1 MPNLGYELLK
11 KKDIFSFYELRSA
24 AVNANKVKKNLWSS
38 HKIKEVVTRLIHAQF
53 RTLIDNNVRHVF
65 LSAFGCGAFGND
77 AFMVANIYKD
87 AIGVYKDNFSVIA
100 FAIYYA
106 GVGLNN
112 YDIFSNILI
121 SPNSSSNEH
130 TEEIDKYSDYP
141 SEDKTDR
148 L

>member
-11 KKDIFSFYELRSA
+11 KNDIFSFYELRSA
-24 AVNANKVKKNLWSS
+24 AVNANKVKKNLWSF
-38 HKIKEVVTRLIHAQF
+38 HKIKETMTQRIHAQF
-53 RTLIDNNVRHVF
+53 RTLIENKVRHVV

-87 AIGVYKDNFSVIA
+87 AIGVYKDNFDVIA

-106 GVGLNN
+106 GVGVNN
-112 YDIFSNILI
+112 YDIFSNVLI
-121 SPNSSSNEH
+121 SQKSSTNEH
-130 TEEIDKYSDYP
+130 TEEIDKSGDYP